1 MIVTT
6 LPKVAAI
13 KFLMEEGVACE
24 MKMTPDNV
32 ERLNC
37 AATIRKRVVVEGGEG
52 ISENRPYD
60 NIKICIDPKIQRSL
74 GLEKDIFSF
83 CHERATRGIG
93 PQTFGF
99 PGPLLYH

>member
-32 ERLNC
+32 ERLNY

-52 ISENRPYD
+52 ISENRLYD
-60 NIKICIDPKIQRSL
+60 NIKICIDPKI
-74 GLEKDIFSF
+74 
-83 CHERATRGIG
+83 
-93 PQTFGF
+93 
-99 PGPLLYH
+99 

>member
-37 AATIRKRVVVEGGEG
+37 AATIRKRVVVEGGG
-52 ISENRPYD
+52 RD
-60 NIKICIDPKIQRSL
+60 K
-74 GLEKDIFSF
+74 
-83 CHERATRGIG
+83 
-93 PQTFGF
+93 
-99 PGPLLYH
+99 